1 MAEPV
6 TDEMTAVRRLR
17 ADAPLPDHAR
27 LAPAHRRLLDEIGER
42 PRRGRTG
49 WTGRTGWK
57 LKAAGAVAAVTAAAL
72 LSTLMLPA
80 DDGTPARPD
89 RTAVPPPTSWVFQE
103 VRLDSVCRPAP
114 GPSMFSEAGGLELNP
129 FGKQPCDPDTKTK
142 TLTDL
147 TRWVRYDGRAQATPS
162 GDQRDPDGLMVDDHP
177 VFPSS
182 WTMLAP
188 RETDA
193 LLAGLPDDPG
203 AALKWILAKSVPT
216 RVTTAGRL
224 TQAQRDFNEVM
235 EVLTGAS
242 SVPADKA
249 RTIYRIITGLK
260 GATEPVRVTDGVG
273 RKVLAIGVDGTV
285 HDADWERNSMQ
296 VLLDPETF
304 AYRGVRWVA
313 GVSYYVD
320 GKAAGGP
327 LVRKG
332 TVVGM
337 ATRVATVVVDEAGD
351 RN

>member
-42 PRRGRTG
+42 PRH
-49 WTGRTGWK
+49 GRTGWK
-57 LKAAGAVAAVTAAAL
+57 FKVAGAVAAVTAAAL
-72 LSTLMLPA
+72 LSTLMLRA
-80 DDGTPARPD
+80 DDGTPATPD
-89 RTAVPPPTSWVFQE
+89 RVQAPRPTSWVFHE
-103 VRLDSVCRPAP
+103 VRLDSVCRPARSP
-114 GPSMFSEAGGLELNP
+114 YMFSEAGELELNP
-129 FGKQPCDPDTKTK
+129 FGKQPCDPYTKTK

-162 GDQRDPDGLMVDDHP
+162 EDPRDPDGLMVDDHP

-193 LLAGLPDDPG
+193 LLAGLPDDPE
-203 AALKWILAKSVPT
+203 AALKWIRRKSVPT
-216 RVTTAGRL
+216 RTTTAWRL
-224 TQAQRDFNEVM
+224 TQAQRDFDEVM

-242 SVPADKA
+242 AVPAGKA
-249 RTIYRIITGLK
+249 RTLYRIITGLK
-260 GATEPVRVTDGVG
+260 GATEPVRVTDGAG
-273 RKVLAIGVDGTV
+273 RRVLAIGVDGTFR
-285 HDADWERNSMQ
+285 DYSWERNSMQ

-313 GVSYYVD
+313 AGSYYVN
-320 GKAAGGP
+320 GKASGGP

-337 ATRVATVVVDEAGD
+337 ATRVATVVVDQAGD
-351 RN
+351 RH